1 LCFFTQDFG
10 RTAKWFSIQ
19 SVSLSLI
26 DAVPKDHSDNESNF
40 AALMPGVKRLDN
52 DRINVYQQR
61 LQKKVPAKIREID
74 NNALPDFSSLSFAQQ
89 SQIDDSHFDHG
100 INRKLQRKIRQ
111 GLLAINARLDLHGYT
126 QKEAAAQLPEF
137 IQYAISE
144 RFKLI
149 IIIHGKGNRSNDS
162 AVLKPL
168 VHHWLSQQVSVLAW
182 CPAQAKH
189 GGSGASYVYL
199 RQSISD

>member
-1 LCFFTQDFG
+1 M
-10 RTAKWFSIQ
+10 AKD
-19 SVSLSLI
+19 L
-26 DAVPKDHSDNESNF
+26 SDNESDF

-61 LQKKVPAKIREID
+61 VQKTAPAKSRVVE

-89 SQIDDSHFDHG
+89 SQVNDSHFDHG

-111 GLLAINARLDLHGYT
+111 GLLDIDDRLDLHGYT
-126 QKEAAAQLPEF
+126 QIKAATELSGF
-137 IQYAISE
+137 IQYATSNS
-144 RFKLI
+144 FKLV
-149 IIIHGKGNRSNDS
+149 IIIHGKGNRSSES

-182 CPAQAKH
+182 SPAQAKH

-199 RQSISD
+199 RQGSISE

>member
-1 LCFFTQDFG
+1 
-10 RTAKWFSIQ
+10 
-19 SVSLSLI
+19 LI
-26 DAVPKDHSDNESNF
+26 DAVAKDHSEDESDF
-40 AALMPGVKRLDN
+40 AALMPGVKRIDN

-61 LQKKVPAKIREID
+61 VRKSVIAKSRETD
-74 NNALPDFSSLSFAQQ
+74 ATPQADFSSLSFDQQ
-89 SQIDDSHFDHG
+89 SQINDSHFDHG

-111 GLLAINARLDLHGYT
+111 GLLDIDDRLDLHGYT
-126 QKEAAAQLPEF
+126 QKKAASELSEF
-137 IQYAISE
+137 IGYALSS

-149 IIIHGKGNRSNDS
+149 IIIHGKGNRSSES

-199 RQSISD
+199 RQL

>member
-1 LCFFTQDFG
+1 M
-10 RTAKWFSIQ
+10 A
-19 SVSLSLI
+19 
-26 DAVPKDHSDNESNF
+26 KDHSDNDSDF

-61 LQKKVPAKIREID
+61 VQKTVPAKSRVTD
-74 NNALPDFSSLSFAQQ
+74 KKTLPEFSSLNFAQQ

-111 GLLAINARLDLHGYT
+111 GLLDIDDRLDLHGYT
-126 QKEAAAQLPEF
+126 QKKAALELSEF
-137 IQYAISE
+137 IQYAVSN
-144 RFKLI
+144 RFKLV
-149 IIIHGKGNRSNDS
+149 IIIHGKGNRSSKS

-168 VHHWLSQQVSVLAW
+168 VLHWLSQQVSVLAW
-182 CPAQAKH
+182 CPAQLKH

-199 RQSISD
+199 RQL